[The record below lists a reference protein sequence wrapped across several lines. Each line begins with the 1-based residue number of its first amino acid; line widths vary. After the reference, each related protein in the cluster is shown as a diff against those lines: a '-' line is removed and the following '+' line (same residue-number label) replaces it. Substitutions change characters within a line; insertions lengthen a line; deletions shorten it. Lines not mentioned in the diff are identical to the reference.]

1 MELREALRQISEIR
15 QQMAQSEVFRG
26 YRSLTVGF
34 SGVLG
39 VVAASMQP
47 RWVSNP
53 QSDLG
58 RFVGLWLTVAAISLI
73 VAGTEMYSN
82 SKLAGPG
89 LSREMMTLAVQQFL
103 PCLAVG
109 ALLTI
114 SICYGARQVAWML
127 PGLWSLL
134 FSLGVFASYR
144 LLPRQAFWVGVYYAT
159 CGCICLFFGQG
170 ENELA
175 AWQMAM
181 SFGGGQLLGAAI
193 LYWNLER
200 TNAE

>member
-15 QQMAQSEVFRG
+15 QQMAQTEVFRG

-39 VVAASMQP
+39 LVTAIMQALWIP
-47 RWVSNP
+47 DPEGNLV
-53 QSDLG
+53 
-58 RFVGLWLTVAAISLI
+58 RFVGLWFATAIIGLTI
-73 VAGTEMYSN
+73 AGGEMYL
-82 SKLAGPG
+82 KARRDGPG
-89 LSREMMTLAVQQFL
+89 LSRDMVTLAVEQFM
-103 PCLAVG
+103 PCLLVG
-109 ALLTI
+109 ALLTF
-114 SICYGARQVAWML
+114 SICVGAPQAGWML

-159 CGCICLFFGQG
+159 CGCVCLFWGQG
-170 ENELA
+170 SQILA
-175 AWQMAM
+175 PWQMVV

-200 TNAE
+200 NDAS

>member
-15 QQMAQSEVFRG
+15 QQMAHSEVFRG

-39 VVAASMQP
+39 VVTALMQAQWIP
-47 RWVSNP
+47 NP
-53 QSDLG
+53 ETNLE
-58 RFVGLWLTVAAISLI
+58 RYIGLWFGIAFLSLAI
-73 VAGTEMYSN
+73 AGGEMYW
-82 SKLAGPG
+82 KARRDGPG
-89 LSREMMTLAVQQFL
+89 LSREMTTLAVEQFM
-103 PCLAVG
+103 PCLLIGAV
-109 ALLTI
+109 LTL
-114 SICYGARQVAWML
+114 SIYFAAQQVAWML

-144 LLPRQAFWVGVYYAT
+144 LLPRQAFWVGIYYAA
-159 CGCICLFFGQG
+159 CGCICLFWGQG
-170 ENELA
+170 TQTLA
-175 AWQMAM
+175 AWQMSL

-200 TNAE
+200 PDAS

>member
-39 VVAASMQP
+39 IAAAAVQSH
-47 RWVSNP
+47 WVENP
-53 QSDLG
+53 QNELG
-58 RFVGLWLTVAAISLI
+58 SYVGLWFSVAVLSLI
-73 VAGTEMYSN
+73 VAGGEMYW
-82 SKLAGPG
+82 KARKDGPG
-89 LSREMMTLAVQQFL
+89 LSRELTTLAVEQFL
-103 PCLAVG
+103 PCLVVG
-109 ALLTI
+109 ALLTL
-114 SICYGARQVAWML
+114 SICFAATHVAWML

-144 LLPRQAFWVGVYYAT
+144 LLPKQAFWVGVYYAL
-159 CGCICLFFGQG
+159 CGCVCLRFGQA
-170 ENELA
+170 ENSFA
-175 AWQMAM
+175 PWQMGM

-200 TNAE
+200 SNAS

>member
-39 VVAASMQP
+39 LVTALMQSQ
-47 RWVSNP
+47 WVPNP
-53 QSDLG
+53 AVNLE
-58 RFVGLWLTVAAISLI
+58 RYVGLWFGIAILSLA
-73 VAGTEMYSN
+73 VAGGEMYL
-82 SKLAGPG
+82 KARRDGPG
-89 LSREMMTLAVQQFL
+89 LSREMTTLAVEQFM
-103 PCLAVG
+103 PCL
-109 ALLTI
+109 LLGVVLTL
-114 SICYGARQVAWML
+114 SICCGARQVAWML

-159 CGCICLFFGQG
+159 SGCFCLIFGQDTQ
-170 ENELA
+170 A
-175 AWQMAM
+175 FAPWQMAL

-200 TNAE
+200 TDAS